1 MVNLLSRFYFL
12 TKLTTSLILLFSL
25 LFLGYLFL
33 RAYLVDTNNSGAVFE
48 LTKELKFLSE
58 SVEKNSTNLELIG
71 DIIIKNQ
78 NSFNEFTSVIN
89 NLKQNKSN
97 EELLIQIKKLFKE
110 NDILKNEI
118 FYLSKKINST
128 NNQSQESQN
137 KFPVHNLIN
146 LIKLKVESGI
156 SVDAEVNLLQ
166 NFYYSEDKISYL
178 EKLQI
183 LSNRNFIG
191 FSKLNKSFE
200 KNTSEYLNSYYL
212 ETSNYSFA
220 RYLSNIVK
228 IQPNF
233 NGEIKDETVRLLAS
247 TRTKLHEKDLE
258 SALNN
263 LLLVSNNEIFFK
275 QWIDEVNYYIEFEKA
290 LNKLLE

>member
-1 MVNLLSRFYFL
+1 MANLLSRFYFL
-12 TKLTTSLILLFSL
+12 SKLTTSLILLFSL

-71 DIIIKNQ
+71 DLIIKNQ
-78 NSFNEFTSVIN
+78 NSFNELTSVIN
-89 NLKQNKSN
+89 DLKQNKSN

-212 ETSNYSFA
+212 ETSNYSFT

-233 NGEIKDETVRLLAS
+233 NGEIKDETVRLLAR

>member
-1 MVNLLSRFYFL
+1 YFL

-78 NSFNEFTSVIN
+78 NSFNELTSVIN
-89 NLKQNKSN
+89 DLKQNKSN

-156 SVDAEVNLLQ
+156 SVDAEVDLLQ

-183 LSNRNFIG
+183 LS
-191 FSKLNKSFE
+191 
-200 KNTSEYLNSYYL
+200 
-212 ETSNYSFA
+212 
-220 RYLSNIVK
+220 
-228 IQPNF
+228 
-233 NGEIKDETVRLLAS
+233 
-247 TRTKLHEKDLE
+247 
-258 SALNN
+258 
-263 LLLVSNNEIFFK
+263 
-275 QWIDEVNYYIEFEKA
+275 
-290 LNKLLE
+290 

>member
-71 DIIIKNQ
+71 DLIIKNQ
-78 NSFNEFTSVIN
+78 NSFNELTSVIN
-89 NLKQNKSN
+89 DLKQNKSN

-156 SVDAEVNLLQ
+156 SVDAEVDLLQ

-191 FSKLNKSFE
+191 FNKLNKSFE

-212 ETSNYSFA
+212 ETSNYSFT

-233 NGEIKDETVRLLAS
+233 NGEIKDETVRLLAR

>member
-1 MVNLLSRFYFL
+1 MANLLSRFYFL

-71 DIIIKNQ
+71 DLIIKNQ
-78 NSFNEFTSVIN
+78 NSFNELTSVIN
-89 NLKQNKSN
+89 DLKQNKSN

-110 NDILKNEI
+110 NDILKNDI

-156 SVDAEVNLLQ
+156 SVDAEVDLLQ

-233 NGEIKDETVRLLAS
+233 NREIKDETVRLLAR

>member
-1 MVNLLSRFYFL
+1 MANLLSRFYFL

-78 NSFNEFTSVIN
+78 NSFNELTSVIN
-89 NLKQNKSN
+89 DLKQNKSN

-212 ETSNYSFA
+212 ETSNYSFT

-233 NGEIKDETVRLLAS
+233 NGEIKDETVRLLAR

>member
-1 MVNLLSRFYFL
+1 MANLLSRFYFL

-78 NSFNEFTSVIN
+78 NSFNELTSVIN
-89 NLKQNKSN
+89 DLKQNKSN

-156 SVDAEVNLLQ
+156 SVDAEVDLLQ

-212 ETSNYSFA
+212 ETSNYSFT

>member
-212 ETSNYSFA
+212 ETSNYSFT

-233 NGEIKDETVRLLAS
+233 NGEIKDETVRLLAR

>member
-1 MVNLLSRFYFL
+1 MANLLSRFYFL

-48 LTKELKFLSE
+48 FTKELKFLSE

-78 NSFNEFTSVIN
+78 NSFNELTSVIN
-89 NLKQNKSN
+89 DLKQNKSN

-156 SVDAEVNLLQ
+156 SVDAEVDLLQ

-212 ETSNYSFA
+212 ETSNYSFT

-233 NGEIKDETVRLLAS
+233 NREIKDETVRLLAS

>member
-1 MVNLLSRFYFL
+1 MANLLSRFYFL

-33 RAYLVDTNNSGAVFE
+33 RAYLVDTNNSGVVFE

-78 NSFNEFTSVIN
+78 NSFNELTSVIN
-89 NLKQNKSN
+89 DLKQNKSN

-156 SVDAEVNLLQ
+156 SVDAEVDLLQ

-212 ETSNYSFA
+212 ETSNYSFT

-233 NGEIKDETVRLLAS
+233 NREIKDETVRLLAR

>member
-1 MVNLLSRFYFL
+1 MANLLSRFYFL

-78 NSFNEFTSVIN
+78 NSFNELTSVIN
-89 NLKQNKSN
+89 DLKQNKSN

-156 SVDAEVNLLQ
+156 SVDAEVDLLQ

-212 ETSNYSFA
+212 ETSNYSFT

-233 NGEIKDETVRLLAS
+233 NGEIKDETVRLLAR

>member
-1 MVNLLSRFYFL
+1 MANLLSRFYFL

-33 RAYLVDTNNSGAVFE
+33 RAYLVDTNNSGVVFE

-78 NSFNEFTSVIN
+78 NSFNELTSVIN
-89 NLKQNKSN
+89 DLKQNKSN

-156 SVDAEVNLLQ
+156 SVDAEVDLLQ

-212 ETSNYSFA
+212 ETSNYSFT

-233 NGEIKDETVRLLAS
+233 NGEIKDETVRLLAR

>member
-1 MVNLLSRFYFL
+1 
-12 TKLTTSLILLFSL
+12 
-25 LFLGYLFL
+25 
-33 RAYLVDTNNSGAVFE
+33 
-48 LTKELKFLSE
+48 LKFLSE

-78 NSFNEFTSVIN
+78 NSFNELTSVIN
-89 NLKQNKSN
+89 DLKQNKSN

-156 SVDAEVNLLQ
+156 SVDAEVDLLQ

-233 NGEIKDETVRLLAS
+233 NR
-247 TRTKLHEKDLE
+247 
-258 SALNN
+258 
-263 LLLVSNNEIFFK
+263 
-275 QWIDEVNYYIEFEKA
+275 
-290 LNKLLE
+290 